1 MYKSTNL
8 LIETKPK
15 LVRDNIPEIIKKA
28 ENVKVVI
35 RILGDNEYGERLI
48 EKIHEETEEFSL
60 AIKDN
65 TNPVEELAD
74 ILELINAAADYVGST
89 ISEVEKERLK
99 KLEKRGGFKKRIML
113 LGKENKE
120 KEK

>member
-8 LIETKPK
+8 SIETKPK

-99 KLEKRGGFKKRIML
+99 KLEKRGGFKKKIML

-120 KEK
+120 KKK

>member
-8 LIETKPK
+8 PIEIKPK
-15 LVRDNIPEIIKKA
+15 LVRDKIPEIIEA
-28 ENVKVVI
+28 EGFKPLT
-35 RILGDNEYGERLI
+35 RILDNKEYGDRLI
-48 EKIHEETEEFSL
+48 DKIHEETEEFSL

-74 ILELINAAADYVGST
+74 ILELINAAAEYVGSSVT
-89 ISEVEKERLK
+89 EVEKERLK

-113 LGKENKE
+113 LGKESK
-120 KEK
+120 

>member
-8 LIETKPK
+8 SIETKPK

-74 ILELINAAADYVGST
+74 ILELINAAAEHVGST